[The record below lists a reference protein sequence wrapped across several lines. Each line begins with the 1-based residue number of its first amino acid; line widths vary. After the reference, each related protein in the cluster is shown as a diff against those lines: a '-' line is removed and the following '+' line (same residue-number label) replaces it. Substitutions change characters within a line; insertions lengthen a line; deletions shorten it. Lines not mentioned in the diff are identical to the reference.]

1 MSGAVG
7 VALAVGRGLLYFV
20 TVLIFAFYMTADGPR
35 MRRAICSRLP
45 RARQEIVLDTWE
57 IAIEKTGGYLYSR
70 GIQAAISAF
79 VTWAFLLALS
89 VPYSLALGLWVG
101 IVSQFIPTV
110 GTYIAMVLPVLV
122 AFKQDPADALYVL
135 AFLVLYQQFENYI
148 LGPRVTKHSM
158 NVHPALAI
166 GTVFA
171 GGLLLGGVGAIL
183 ALPATAV
190 IQAIISGYTTE
201 REIIDAPLVQ
211 EPVRTSRLERLRKR
225 FRRQRRRRLPSG
237 NRRPGRGQ
245 LEEGVRSRHPTGTVS
260 RSNSTRAAPPS
271 PRHARPSTR
280 PLWPAATSTWST
292 SATWFAAVPRTW
304 RTPSSDVVQAVDVG
318 LAEEAAVGVDRQRAV
333 EVDVAV
339 GDEVLRLAPLAE
351 AERLELVED
360 DRAEVLVEH
369 RHVDVVGPEPRSL
382 PELAAEELRFGEHRE
397 IGVVVVVHHA
407 PVAEMRVGRGL
418 DAHRRL
424 RKVAAHG
431 RRW

>member
-1 MSGAVG
+1 MPPWLSRAIALAAGWVVLLFAAYWALGRLRTLLIMILVAFFLSLAMEPAVDRLARRGWRRGSATGLVLGGVLVFTAIFFAAAGSIVVGQASDLVDNAPKYVRDFERFVNDDLGIEFDADSLVRELRNGNGLNANNSDIVSGAVG

-20 TVLIFAFYMTADGPR
+20 TVLVFAFYMTADGPR

-45 RARQEIVLDTWE
+45 RARQEVVLDTWE

-79 VTWAFLLALS
+79 VTWAFLLALG

-122 AFKQDPADALYVL
+122 AFKQDSADALYVL

-201 REIIDAPLVQ
+201 RDVIDAPLVQ

-225 FRRQRRRRLPSG
+225 FRRQRDADS
-237 NRRPGRGQ
+237 Q
-245 LEEGVRSRHPTGTVS
+245 
-260 RSNSTRAAPPS
+260 
-271 PRHARPSTR
+271 
-280 PLWPAATSTWST
+280 AATD
-292 SATWFAAVPRTW
+292 A
-304 RTPSSDVVQAVDVG
+304 Q
-318 LAEEAAVGVDRQRAV
+318 
-333 EVDVAV
+333 
-339 GDEVLRLAPLAE
+339 AE
-351 AERLELVED
+351 ANSKKE
-360 DRAEVLVEH
+360 
-369 RHVDVVGPEPRSL
+369 
-382 PELAAEELRFGEHRE
+382 
-397 IGVVVVVHHA
+397 
-407 PVAEMRVGRGL
+407 
-418 DAHRRL
+418 
-424 RKVAAHG
+424 
-431 RRW
+431 

>member
-20 TVLIFAFYMTADGPR
+20 TVLVFAFYMTADGPR

-45 RARQEIVLDTWE
+45 RARQEVVLDTWE

-79 VTWAFLLALS
+79 VTWAFLLALD

-122 AFKQDPADALYVL
+122 AFKQDSADALYVL
-135 AFLVLYQQFENYI
+135 VFLVLYQQFENYI

-158 NVHPALAI
+158 DVHPALAI

-201 REIIDAPLVQ
+201 RDVIDAPLVQ

-225 FRRQRRRRLPSG
+225 FRRRRDADA
-237 NRRPGRGQ
+237 Q
-245 LEEGVRSRHPTGTVS
+245 
-260 RSNSTRAAPPS
+260 
-271 PRHARPSTR
+271 
-280 PLWPAATSTWST
+280 AATD
-292 SATWFAAVPRTW
+292 A
-304 RTPSSDVVQAVDVG
+304 Q
-318 LAEEAAVGVDRQRAV
+318 
-333 EVDVAV
+333 
-339 GDEVLRLAPLAE
+339 AE
-351 AERLELVED
+351 ANAKKD
-360 DRAEVLVEH
+360 
-369 RHVDVVGPEPRSL
+369 
-382 PELAAEELRFGEHRE
+382 
-397 IGVVVVVHHA
+397 
-407 PVAEMRVGRGL
+407 
-418 DAHRRL
+418 
-424 RKVAAHG
+424 
-431 RRW
+431 